1 MLNVSGH
8 VKKAENRNYYVYLNQ
23 IYTSM
28 LNREK
33 VIETIKQLPDNFPLD
48 EFIERIILLDKIETG
63 LQQSSRGQVTPDEK
77 IDEKLPK
84 WLA

>member
-1 MLNVSGH
+1 
-8 VKKAENRNYYVYLNQ
+8 
-23 IYTSM
+23 M

-48 EFIERIILLDKIETG
+48 EVIERIILLDKIETG
-63 LQQSSRGQVTPDEK
+63 LQQSSRGQVTPDEN

>member
-1 MLNVSGH
+1 
-8 VKKAENRNYYVYLNQ
+8 
-23 IYTSM
+23 M

-48 EFIERIILLDKIETG
+48 EVIERINLLDKIETG
-63 LQQSSRGQVTPDEK
+63 LQQSSRGQVTPDEN

>member
-1 MLNVSGH
+1 
-8 VKKAENRNYYVYLNQ
+8 
-23 IYTSM
+23 M

-63 LQQSSRGQVTPDEK
+63 LQQSARGQATPDEK

>member
-1 MLNVSGH
+1 
-8 VKKAENRNYYVYLNQ
+8 
-23 IYTSM
+23 M

-33 VIETIKQLPDNFPLD
+33 VIQTIKLLPDNFPLD

-84 WLA
+84 WLV

>member
-1 MLNVSGH
+1 
-8 VKKAENRNYYVYLNQ
+8 
-23 IYTSM
+23 M

-63 LQQSSRGQVTPDEK
+63 LQESSKGQVTPDENL
-77 IDEKLPK
+77 DEKLPK